1 MLLVQRPHRYDWRS
15 DWRTWWSNR
24 EIQCTLAQM
33 THDRQDLPVGLYKG
47 RDPKTVLQEFI
58 RLDLF
63 KIIFQLKTIFFW
75 LHWVFAAAHR
85 LSLIAVRRAS
95 HCGGLSCCGAQALRL
110 VGLVVHVLSCSAA
123 CGIFLHQVTPALQ
136 GGFLTTAPP
145 GKPVLKGLRQRSFFP
160 LEKSCL
166 SLLSSS
172 LCSQNPHAFFPL
184 ASYRIP
190 PSFLSLPLST
200 TFVHLPNLVTLK
212 LVSEC

>member
-75 LHWVFAAAHR
+75 LHWVFAAA
-85 LSLIAVRRAS
+85 
-95 HCGGLSCCGAQALRL
+95 QAF
-110 VGLVVHVLSCSAA
+110 SNCSAQGFSLWWLVLLRSTGSTA
-123 CGIFLHQVTPALQ
+123 C
-136 GGFLTTAPP
+136 
-145 GKPVLKGLRQRSFFP
+145 R
-160 LEKSCL
+160 
-166 SLLSSS
+166 LSSS
-172 LCSQNPHAFFPL
+172 RAQLLRGMWDLPAPGNPCTTR
-184 ASYRIP
+184 RIP
-190 PSFLSLPLST
+190 NYCT
-200 TFVHLPNLVTLK
+200 TREARL
-212 LVSEC
+212 EGA